1 MYIKIN
7 GTKSVKRLRD
17 GKIIPRNGSNK
28 DYQEYLHWSA
38 QNQTLSAPPKDP
50 KLLRQEIVEK
60 TQERLDLFAKTR
72 GYDGILSACSY
83 DPSTDVLFKQ
93 DAERAVYLRDL
104 TWRTLYA
111 HLEKI
116 NTGEAE
122 IPTSFSDVEPL
133 LPELTW

>member
-1 MYIKIN
+1 MYIKID
-7 GTKSVKRLRD
+7 GTTSVKRLRD

-38 QNQTLSAPPKDP
+38 QNQTLSALPKSP
-50 KLLRQEIVEK
+50 KQLREEIVQK
-60 TQERLDLFAKTR
+60 TQARLDEFAKTR

-83 DPSTDVLFKQ
+83 DPSTDALFRQ
-93 DAERAVYLRDL
+93 DAERAVHLRDL

-111 HLEKI
+111 HLDKI
-116 NTGEAE
+116 NKGEAP